1 MRLFSLLCFCPP
13 TLADCAEQPTLTD
26 CAEQPTLTDCA
37 EQPTLA
43 DCAEQPTLADCAE
56 QPTLTDCAERLVTA
70 EVKATGWFGR
80 LCYSLKKFVKERT
93 GEDETQNKRLVYT
106 VLGLP
111 NLRNMCY
118 MNATLQSLFS
128 LQDFMEDVRREES
141 SRLMKC
147 VAELHAARRCGSS
160 NKKTDLLKTLKKSVS
175 ENCRDFCGHE
185 QQDAHEFLNVL
196 MSQMKEEGSIL
207 STADGLHPYTCPV
220 EANFEFDLLS
230 CRTCLS
236 CGETVHKMESYNSLS
251 VDLVSGGS
259 VEDSL
264 ALYFMDYEVEC
275 QCSVCFA
282 QLAIVEQKLQSLPR
296 VLVLQLKRFTFNSKL
311 TLVKLQDTLE
321 IPPVLSL
328 QDHSDATATYGDCHE
343 PSSSKGDAV
352 PTAAGKKQSSVKCG
366 AEDRVEQYSCTVN
379 QPAGRHEY
387 RLTSVLSH
395 IGASVRHGHYISE
408 CADRDGNWL
417 LFDDETVKQTD
428 LESVLCQR
436 ASCAYLLFYEYR

>member
-1 MRLFSLLCFCPP
+1 MRSAHCAEQRSDPAANLTRLREQP
-13 TLADCAEQPTLTD
+13 TLSDCAEQPTLSD
-26 CAEQPTLTDCA
+26 CAEQPTLSDCA

-56 QPTLTDCAERLVTA
+56 QPTLGDCAPTLTDCAEQRPGSPSCAESRLGDSQSQTRPTCAERLVTA

-141 SRLMKC
+141 SHLMKC

-196 MSQMKEEGSIL
+196 MSQMKEEGFIL

-275 QCSVCFA
+275 QCCVCFA

-328 QDHSDATATYGDCHE
+328 QGHSDATATYGDCHE
-343 PSSSKGDAV
+343 PSSSKGDTV
-352 PTAAGKKQSSVKCG
+352 PTA
-366 AEDRVEQYSCTVN
+366 E
-379 QPAGRHEY
+379 PAGGPPR
-387 RLTSVLSH
+387 
-395 IGASVRHGHYISE
+395 IQ
-408 CADRDGNWL
+408 AD
-417 LFDDETVKQTD
+417 
-428 LESVLCQR
+428 QR
-436 ASCAYLLFYEYR
+436 AVSHRGQRAPRPLYQ